1 MATKRDAMIYT
12 LVVEDGSQSQ
22 TAIAKQFG
30 ISQPAVSGIC
40 KKVAREIAERG
51 GLFIEAETSYPHSQG
66 GFWASDEQNAHI
78 ETMTARHGSK
88 SEAMRQII
96 NRSMSLE
103 TTNTTK

>member
-1 MATKRDAMIYT
+1 MATKRDAMIYK

-66 GFWASDEQNAHI
+66 GFWCSDQQNAHI
-78 ETMTARHGSK
+78 QALAIRCGSYSK
-88 SEAMRQII
+88 AMREII
-96 NRSMSLE
+96 NNSIKYTENKS
-103 TTNTTK
+103 